1 MKRSLLLTAALA
13 AAALLLRLPHPS
25 RDISKLLPVQTLYL
39 YMEEDLLCVETDTGD
54 RGSGGTLASAAENL
68 KSAAPGE
75 IFLDTAQFLILGP
88 DVPITEE
95 FYDLLRPGCRV
106 VYAAEQPDLQEA
118 TEYLI
123 NHKPKLTLSQLRAE
137 AGAM

>member
-1 MKRSLLLTAALA
+1 MKKSLLLTAALT

-54 RGSGGTLASAAENL
+54 RGAGSDLASAADDL
-68 KSAAPGE
+68 RSTAPGE

-88 DVPITEE
+88 DVPITED
-95 FYDLLRPGCRV
+95 FYALLRPGCRV
-106 VYAAEQPDLQEA
+106 VYAAQKPDLQEA

-137 AGAM
+137 AEAM

>member
-1 MKRSLLLTAALA
+1 MKKSLLLTAALA
-13 AAALLLRLPHPS
+13 AAVLLLRMPHPS

-39 YMEEDLLCVETDTGD
+39 YMEEDLLRIETDTGD
-54 RGSGGTLASAAENL
+54 RGAGSDLASAAENL
-68 KSAAPGE
+68 KASAPGE

-88 DVPITEE
+88 NVPITEE
-95 FYDLLRPGCRV
+95 FHTLLRPSCRV
-106 VYAAEQPDLQEA
+106 VYTAEKPDLQEA

-123 NHKPKLTLSQLRAE
+123 NHKPNLTLSQLRAE